1 VIREAKVVVG
11 FINNTY
17 SMKDNQYL
25 EKMLVLVR
33 YDQLL
38 SFLKT
43 RNLDR
48 RNWGK
53 KLTHLEVLSF

>member
-1 VIREAKVVVG
+1 VVVG